1 MKVGKRRMAES
12 DDSMK
17 AELDREV
24 HTVNRYF
31 TAVMLVALS
40 EFFIR
45 DHHCSLRGIA
55 FCTPGAV
62 DKVGNAPTCFRRVVD
77 LALAFCRLGVG
88 LLCDSP

>member
-1 MKVGKRRMAES
+1 MAES
-12 DDSMK
+12 DDPMK

-40 EFFIR
+40 EFLSGTIIVPFVGLLSVHR
-45 DHHCSLRGIA
+45 
-55 FCTPGAV
+55 
-62 DKVGNAPTCFRRVVD
+62 DKVGIAPTCFRRVVD

-88 LLCDSP
+88 LLFDSP